1 MRKDLVRVFCSVI
14 LLLSVINAFGQE
26 EEYQAEIGA
35 SAGGSYYLGDANVRP
50 FVGVEPSF
58 GLIYRQKLT
67 PRYGMSL
74 QWDRTVVSGSE
85 PGLEFNNPVNV
96 LNLCAEY
103 NFFDHEDKIYKPN
116 SRKRTFYIFSG
127 IGSMLYSSESQQRV
141 SFSIPVGIG
150 YKIMLGQRF
159 NLNLIWTHTLL
170 LADDIEGRTEYN
182 NFYNLNGS
190 NIFNNDW
197 VSTFKVALT
206 VNIWKKDCN
215 CLRK

>member
-35 SAGGSYYLGDANVRP
+35 AAGGSYYLGDANVRP

>member
-1 MRKDLVRVFCSVI
+1 MRIDLVRVFCSVV
-14 LLLSVINAFGQE
+14 LLLSVTNAFAQE

-35 SAGGSYYLGDANVRP
+35 AVGGSYYLGDATTIP
-50 FVGVEPSF
+50 FNGVEPSF

-67 PRYGMSL
+67 PRYGLSL
-74 QWDRTVVSGSE
+74 QWDRTVVSGGE
-85 PGLEFNNPVNV
+85 AGLEFKNPVNV

-103 NFFDHEDKIYKPN
+103 NFFDHEDKVYKPN
-116 SRKRTFYIFSG
+116 SRKKSFYIFSG
-127 IGSMLYSSESQQRV
+127 LGAMLYSSELQQRV
-141 SFSIPVGIG
+141 SFSIPVGVG

-170 LADDIEGRTEYN
+170 LADDIEGRQEYN

-206 VNIWKKDCN
+206 VNIWKKSCN
-215 CLRK
+215 CLQK